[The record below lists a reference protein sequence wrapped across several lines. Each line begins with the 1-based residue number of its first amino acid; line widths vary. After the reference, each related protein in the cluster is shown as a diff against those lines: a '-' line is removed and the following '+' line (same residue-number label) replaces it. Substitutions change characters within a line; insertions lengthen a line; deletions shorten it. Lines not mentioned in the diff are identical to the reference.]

1 MGGGGGMVPPLTARA
16 TPHDIDEEAP
26 AHGPPAD
33 SGRWQR
39 CRTRQ
44 RCCNCVAPTKQ
55 SLLVALLGQTGG
67 VPVSAIAE
75 ATGWQAHTVRA
86 ALTGLRKKGHT
97 IVRSKVEGASRYTI
111 APEAAP

>member
-1 MGGGGGMVPPLTARA
+1 MTSTKKPRRMARA
-16 TPHDIDEEAP
+16 PIA
-26 AHGPPAD
+26 AD
-33 SGRWQR
+33 GS
-39 CRTRQ
+39 
-44 RCCNCVAPTKQ
+44 VAERANAVATVLQPTKQ
-55 SLLVALLGQTGG
+55 NLVLALLGQTGG

-111 APEAAP
+111 APEAAQ